1 MLLERA
7 TGLAENLDHY
17 QKLKVAAKA
26 ADIVRTRTDQI
37 GKAAALIAKA
47 REAIDR
53 FKAAGV
59 AIEFAPANA
68 DDLSEKATTLRAIA
82 AETPVGLADPPFNIA
97 YDFTDRLKGIAIGA
111 DTAIREGWRRYI
123 DANSPGGSDEVL
135 DALGKLPQLRDG
147 VIRIRQCRQKIAAL
161 AATPPTDP
169 ARAID
174 ELRGLVAEHRAA
186 WTALTSDNVPDAVIR
201 FLRACAGEGAQV
213 AALTLEVRNWLESRD
228 LLDSLRIRIG

>member
-7 TGLAENLDHY
+7 TGLAGKIDRY

-37 GKAAALIAKA
+37 GKAAALIAQA

-68 DDLSEKATTLRAIA
+68 DDLSEKARALRIIA
-82 AETPVGLADPPFNIA
+82 AETPADLADPPFNIA
-97 YDFTDRLKGIAIGA
+97 YDFTDRLRGIASGV
-111 DTAIREGWRRYI
+111 DTAIRDGWRRYI
-123 DANSPGGSDEVL
+123 EANSPGGSEEVL
-135 DALGKLPQLRDG
+135 DALGRLPQLRLG
-147 VIRIRQCRQKIAAL
+147 VTRIRQCRQGIAAL

-174 ELRGLVAEHRAA
+174 QLRELVAEHRTA
-186 WTALTSDNVPDAVIR
+186 WTALTSDSVPDAVIR

-213 AALTLEVRNWLESRD
+213 TALTLEVRDWLETRN
-228 LLDSLRIRIG
+228 LLGSLRIRID